1 MRLVLHTTVPA
12 VSSVPSALISPSLTA
27 HFAMSVDVFHPF
39 QMWQALACQLVFVYC
54 WLARAVDRYARRR
67 WTFIPLLVAHYHGQ
81 LVSFEA
87 HSESNSVLGMNLLA
101 MII

>member
-1 MRLVLHTTVPA
+1 MPV
-12 VSSVPSALISPSLTA
+12 VSYVSSALISPSLTT
-27 HFAMSVDVFHPF
+27 HFAMSADVFCPF
-39 QMWQALACQLVFVYC
+39 QMWQAFACLLAFVYC
-54 WLARAVDRYARRR
+54 WLARVVDQYACHR

-81 LVSFEA
+81 LVLFEV